1 MGLCAS
7 QLTDEEKAQKKASKA
22 LERMINK
29 RQKKEDQVHKLLL
42 LGAGESGKSTL
53 FKQVLNLFDKDYFDD
68 KKRLE
73 SKDLIYN
80 NVVKTMSELLVQT
93 DNFAQLETKEAQ
105 LSRSW
110 FEENYPEDDI
120 LGHIP
125 DIQFDANL
133 AGHIMTLWEDPGFVA
148 TYAQKSKY
156 NLMLNDSLD
165 YFIDRIWH
173 LAELEYMPTNQDI
186 LHCRVKTTGIIEK
199 QFKIMESS
207 FLMVDVGGQRNERKK
222 WMHSF
227 ADVRALIFVAAISEY
242 DQMLI
247 EDEKMNRIYESLNL
261 FEQIVNSPWFLKT
274 SIILFL
280 NKADLFK
287 IKIQNVPLTV
297 AFPDYDGDTADFDE
311 TSDFIAQEYKARVRD
326 DEKPLFIHVTC
337 ATDGTT
343 MKDVFK
349 DVKETVIIQ
358 VMREVDILG

>member
-1 MGLCAS
+1 MGVCGS
-7 QLTDEEKAQKKASKA
+7 QLTDEEKAQKKKSKA
-22 LERMINK
+22 LERRINN
-29 RQKKEDQVHKLLL
+29 RQKREDQVHKLLL

-73 SKDLIYN
+73 SRDLIYN
-80 NVVKTMSELLVQT
+80 NIVKTMSELLLQT
-93 DNFAQLETKEAQ
+93 DNFTQLESKEAQ
-105 LSRSW
+105 ESRAW
-110 FEENYPEDDI
+110 FDENYPEEEI
-120 LGHIP
+120 IYMP
-125 DIQFDANL
+125 EIQFDSNL
-133 AGHIMTLWEDPGFVA
+133 VGHIRTLWQDPGFVA

-165 YFIDRIWH
+165 YFIGRLDA
-173 LAELEYMPTNQDI
+173 LALDDYMPTNQDI

-199 QFKIMESS
+199 QFKIMESN

-280 NKADLFK
+280 NKSDLFK
-287 IKIQNVPLTV
+287 IKINRVPLTV

-311 TSDFIAQEYKARVRD
+311 TSDFIACEYKARVRD

-337 ATDGTT
+337 ATDGTM
-343 MKDVFK
+343 MKNVFQ